1 MYPTIEVLIRQEIR
15 HVDISKESVNFIIQE
30 TMNGMIPDKKLQ
42 PPYLWSLDC
51 SLESYGLQFSMVH
64 QSDIIGFPEFL
75 RELRSVLKFYEY
87 V

>member
-42 PPYLWSLDC
+42 SPYLWSLDC
-51 SLESYGLQFSMVH
+51 TLDAYGLQFSMVH